1 MQRQTNASAA
11 RNRSLRF
18 AFLFGLAALFTLGCS
33 NGSQAAREK
42 QTSHLRTLISFYNA
56 AGRAQGAAPKS
67 EEELKAYIEAKG
79 KEVLDRLEI
88 PSVDELFVSE
98 RDGQPFTVF
107 YGKKPKGVRPD
118 VIAYEKSGVDGK
130 RRVGFD
136 LGMIQEFNETEFRE
150 LVPADAEPN

>member
-1 MQRQTNASAA
+1 MQRHREQAA
-11 RNRSLRF
+11 EHNRPLR
-18 AFLFGLAALFTLGCS
+18 AMLAFGLVAASIFGCS

-67 EEELKAYIEAKG
+67 EEQLKAYIEAEG
-79 KEVLDRLEI
+79 KDVLSRLEI
-88 PSVDELFVSE
+88 SSVDELFVSE
-98 RDGQPFTVF
+98 RDEQPFVVF

-118 VIAYEKSGVDGK
+118 VVAYEKSGVDGS

-150 LVPADAEPN
+150 IVPADAEPN